1 MPYQKI
7 RIIMF
12 CRLAKIRQGTFD
24 ISIRMQLTVRGVV
37 KISSADNRFVALVS
51 PGTKRCMLLEN
62 YMSTKVFTLP
72 VSKLQQHHY
81 SICQQHLIE
90 MEKTKIYVSEECS
103 MLRRGLQKH
112 E

>member
-1 MPYQKI
+1 
-7 RIIMF
+7 
-12 CRLAKIRQGTFD
+12 
-24 ISIRMQLTVRGVV
+24 MQLTVRGVV

>member
-12 CRLAKIRQGTFD
+12 YRLAKIRQGTFD

-90 MEKTKIYVSEECS
+90 MEKQRF
-103 MLRRGLQKH
+103 MFLRSAQC
-112 E
+112 